1 MLALW
6 LGDHLGIAANAEHAT
21 VPGWGF
27 LTVRG
32 GIDPKGYRFLP
43 RIVGVVDAWKDF

>member
-6 LGDHLGIAANAEHAT
+6 LGDRLGIAANAQHAT

-32 GIDPKGYRFLP
+32 GIDPKGNRFFP
-43 RIVGVVDAWKDF
+43 RMVGVVDAWKDI